1 MVQWLGHYHDTL
13 IQQYSPSYV
22 TVKDIWYQSVLS
34 NVILPIQTISVLSI
48 SVSLYNADSNFG
60 WAIITQPNGWTSD
73 PTRGSFL
80 FHHTDNFE
88 QIDARCIAIT
98 L

>member
-1 MVQWLGHYHDTL
+1 M
-13 IQQYSPSYV
+13 PSYA
-22 TVKDIWYQSVLS
+22 TVRDIWYQSVLP

-48 SVSLYNADSNFG
+48 SVSLHSADTKFG
-60 WAIITQPNGWTSD
+60 WAIITQPNGWVSD

-80 FHHTDNFE
+80 FHHTDNFN